1 LPEFRDHRGRLLAAE
16 GGRHVPFGV
25 QRIFAI
31 SDVPAGLA
39 RGGHAHRRQEQFL
52 IMLAGSCTITAES
65 ADSSSEEN
73 LVAPTEGLY
82 VPAGVWL
89 ELRDFSPGAICL
101 VLASGPFDEADYIR
115 DYSAF
120 KAGIAPAVQ
129 ARRGGS
135 GGQPS

>member
-1 LPEFRDHRGRLLAAE
+1 MPEFRDHRGRLLAAE
-16 GGRHVPFGV
+16 TGPHVPFGV

-31 SDVPAGLA
+31 YDVPAGLA

-52 IMLAGSCTITAES
+52 IMLAGSCKITAES
-65 ADSSSEEN
+65 ADSSSEEC

-115 DYSAF
+115 DYGEF
-120 KAGIAPAVQ
+120 KAGMASAGP
-129 ARRGGS
+129 ARRGGA